1 MSEKN
6 AKTIYQF
13 ANLIDDKQIDEK
25 WAALTENEKARF
37 YECAEVIEADILKEA
52 GK

>member
-1 MSEKN
+1 MKKEN

-37 YECAEVIEADILKEA
+37 YECAEVIEANILKET